1 MAGIKRSA
9 GISALNGNPEGKP
22 DNLARVR
29 DAAEQFEA
37 LLLEQIFK
45 SVRESGG
52 GWLGSG
58 SGSGGDC
65 AIEYAEQ
72 QMAIALAQRG
82 GLGLAAMVR
91 RGLQK

>member
-1 MAGIKRSA
+1 MKGIERRAGILE
-9 GISALNGNPEGKP
+9 LNGNPEAKH
-22 DNLARVR
+22 DNPARIR

-65 AIEYAEQ
+65 AIEFAEQ